1 MRSLQATLLF
11 MVAWVLFALSAAL
24 LGDASPES
32 RNVVTHAKIAALP
45 VLRTAP
51 SAEEAPSGRAPRTA
65 THSPAIA
72 CLTQAFV
79 LVADVARGL
88 RVHATAAVLPV
99 DPRLSPYDATAPPA
113 LTHIA

>member
-11 MVAWVLFALSAAL
+11 VVAWVSFALSAAL
-24 LGDASPES
+24 LGDASRES
-32 RNVVTHAKIAALP
+32 DSVVTHAKIAALP

-51 SAEEAPSGRAPRTA
+51 STEEAPSGRPPRTA

-72 CLTQAFV
+72 CAAEACV

-88 RVHATAAVLPV
+88 RVDATAAVLPV
-99 DPRLSPYDATAPPA
+99 APRLSPYDATAPPA
-113 LTHIA
+113 LTRIA